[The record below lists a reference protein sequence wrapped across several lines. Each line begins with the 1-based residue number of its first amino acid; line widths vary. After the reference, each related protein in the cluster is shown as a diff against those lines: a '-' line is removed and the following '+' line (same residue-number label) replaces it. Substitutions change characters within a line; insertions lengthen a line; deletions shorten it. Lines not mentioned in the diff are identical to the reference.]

1 METIKVVFAILMIQ
15 NGSIVEMVP
24 TKGMSDC
31 LKTKRIVARNIG
43 EDQEGIYIQCKEV
56 KAELETDMGRLRI
69 KRIIE

>member
-1 METIKVVFAILMIQ
+1 MIEIVFAMMTILD
-15 NGSIVEMVP
+15 GDRLLEYVP

-31 LKTKRIVARNIG
+31 LAQKRVVMRQIG

-56 KAELETDMGRLRI
+56 KAELEKDMGRLRI

>member
-1 METIKVVFAILMIQ
+1 MIEIVFAMMTILDGDRLLQ
-15 NGSIVEMVP
+15 YVP

-31 LKTKRIVARNIG
+31 LAQKRVVMRQIG

-56 KAELETDMGRLRI
+56 KAELEEDMGRLRI

>member
-1 METIKVVFAILMIQ
+1 MIEIVFAMMTILDRDRLL
-15 NGSIVEMVP
+15 EYVP

-31 LKTKRIVARNIG
+31 LAQKRVVMRQIG

-56 KAELETDMGRLRI
+56 KAELEEDMGRLRI